1 MANNILTKLFGNYS
15 KRELKRVQ
23 PQVDQVLALEDRYRA
38 MSDQELKAETGR
50 FPSGCFLCRF
60 RAVSFCTRDVLPK

>member
-23 PQVDQVLALEDRYRA
+23 PQVDQVPGHERSGTESGDRAL
-38 MSDQELKAETGR
+38 
-50 FPSGCFLCRF
+50 
-60 RAVSFCTRDVLPK
+60 